1 LAATGAIIC
10 EYQRNHT
17 VKKLLPL
24 ILAVASVAIAAPAN
38 AQWRN
43 LQYRSTTCQVQRG
56 EVIISRGKCNAGFAY
71 DTAIRVIKY
80 WWPEGDVELSVVGQQ
95 GTTFHGDSTCLI
107 NNYKG
112 GDELIICTVKS
123 GYELGIMGD

>member
-1 LAATGAIIC
+1 M
-10 EYQRNHT
+10 
-17 VKKLLPL
+17 KKLLPL

-38 AQWRN
+38 AQWRS

-56 EVIISRGKCNAGFAY
+56 DVIISRGKCNAGFAY

-80 WWPEGDVELSVVGQQ
+80 WWPEGGVELSVVGQQ
-95 GTTFHGDSTCLI
+95 GTTFHPNSAYGDNRTCLV

-112 GDELIICTVKS
+112 GDELMICTVKS